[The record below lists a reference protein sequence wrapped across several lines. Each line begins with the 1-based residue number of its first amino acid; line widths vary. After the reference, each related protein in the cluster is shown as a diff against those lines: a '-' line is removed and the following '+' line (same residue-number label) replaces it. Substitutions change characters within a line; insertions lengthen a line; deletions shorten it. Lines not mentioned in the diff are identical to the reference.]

1 MESMSEEQK
10 DYDVIGVI
18 LDVLLVVLFIVL
30 FIVLLIVILCKS
42 NYMHNYKCFNTRGYS
57 MRPAIVCG
65 DEVEVRNRK
74 LPERG
79 DIIAIKFGKENFIKR
94 CIAIPGD
101 TVQIKDGQVILNGI
115 VQDESAYIE
124 AARNTEN
131 YAGVIEMP
139 ITLQEGQYVVLGDN
153 RNESRDSRDFG
164 LVKAENI
171 IGTVIKI
178 DRGHSWWDG
187 EKFYVQYV
195 NTMRVILPRIPKW
208 KIMLAGLKIDLCDW
222 IY

>member
-1 MESMSEEQK
+1 MSEEQK

-30 FIVLLIVILCKS
+30 LIVILWKS

-65 DEVEVRNRK
+65 DEVEVRKRK
-74 LPERG
+74 LPKRG

-131 YAGVIEMP
+131 YAGRLEMP

-153 RNESRDSRDFG
+153 RNESHDSRDFG

>member
-1 MESMSEEQK
+1 MSEEQK

-18 LDVLLVVLFIVL
+18 LDVLRVVLFIVL

-65 DEVEVRNRK
+65 DEVEARNRK

-131 YAGVIEMP
+131 YAGVLEMP

>member
-18 LDVLLVVLFIVL
+18 QDVLRVVLFIVL

-42 NYMHNYKCFNTRGYS
+42 NYMHNYKYFNTRGYS

-79 DIIAIKFGKENFIKR
+79 DIIAIKFGKEKFIKR

-131 YAGVIEMP
+131 YAGVLEMP

>member
-30 FIVLLIVILCKS
+30 LIVILCKS
-42 NYMHNYKCFNTRGYS
+42 NYMHNYKCFRTKGYS

-131 YAGVIEMP
+131 YAGRLEMP

-153 RNESRDSRDFG
+153 RNESHDSRDFG

-171 IGTVIKI
+171 IGTVIRI
-178 DRGHSWWDG
+178 DRGHSWWVG
-187 EKFYVQYV
+187 EKFYMQYV

>member
-10 DYDVIGVI
+10 EHVIGVI
-18 LDVLLVVLFIVL
+18 MGVLFVVLY
-30 FIVLLIVILCKS
+30 IVLLIVILYNS
-42 NYMHNYKCFNTRGYS
+42 NYMYNYKYFRTSGYS
-57 MRPAIVCG
+57 MRPTIVCG
-65 DEVEVRNRK
+65 DKVEIRKRK
-74 LPERG
+74 LPKRG
-79 DIIAIKFGKENFIKR
+79 DIIAIRFGKEYFIKR
-94 CIAIPGD
+94 CIALPGD

-131 YAGVIEMP
+131 YAGKLEMP

-153 RNESRDSRDFG
+153 RNESSDSRDFG

>member
-10 DYDVIGVI
+10 EHVIDVII
-18 LDVLLVVLFIVL
+18 DVLLVVLL
-30 FIVLLIVILCKS
+30 IVLLIVILCKS
-42 NYMHNYKCFNTRGYS
+42 NYMYNYKYFGTKGYS

-65 DEVEVRNRK
+65 DEVKVRNRK

-79 DIIAIKFGKENFIKR
+79 DIIAIRVGKEYFLKR
-94 CIAIPGD
+94 CIALPGD

-131 YAGVIEMP
+131 YAGKLEMP
-139 ITLQEGQYVVLGDN
+139 ITLQEGRYVVLGDN

-195 NTMRVILPRIPKW
+195 NTMRKILPRIPKW

-222 IY
+222 IYGF

>member
-1 MESMSEEQK
+1 MSEEQK

-18 LDVLLVVLFIVL
+18 LDVILVVLFIVL

-65 DEVEVRNRK
+65 DEVEVRKCK

-131 YAGVIEMP
+131 YAGRLEMP

-153 RNESRDSRDFG
+153 RNESHDSRDFG

-171 IGTVIKI
+171 IGTVIRI

-187 EKFYVQYV
+187 EKFYMQYV

>member
-18 LDVLLVVLFIVL
+18 LDVLLVVLF
-30 FIVLLIVILCKS
+30 IVILCKS

-65 DEVEVRNRK
+65 DEVEVRKRK
-74 LPERG
+74 LPKRG

-131 YAGVIEMP
+131 YAGRLEMP

-153 RNESRDSRDFG
+153 RNESHDSRDFG

-171 IGTVIKI
+171 IGTVIRI
-178 DRGHSWWDG
+178 DRGHSWWVG
-187 EKFYVQYV
+187 EKFYMQYV
-195 NTMRVILPRIPKW
+195 NTMRVILPRIQKW

>member
-1 MESMSEEQK
+1 MEYMSEEQK
-10 DYDVIGVI
+10 EHVIDVII
-18 LDVLLVVLFIVL
+18 DVLLVVLL
-30 FIVLLIVILCKS
+30 IVLLIVILCMS
-42 NYMHNYKCFNTRGYS
+42 NYMYNYKYFRTRGYS

-65 DEVEVRNRK
+65 DEVEVRNRE

-79 DIIAIKFGKENFIKR
+79 DIIAIRFGKEYFIKR
-94 CIAIPGD
+94 CIALPGD
-101 TVQIKDGQVILNGI
+101 MVQIKDGQVILNGI

-131 YAGVIEMP
+131 YAGKLEMP
-139 ITLQEGQYVVLGDN
+139 ITLHEGQYVVLGDN

-164 LVKAENI
+164 LVKAENL

-187 EKFYVQYV
+187 EKFYVQYA
-195 NTMRVILPRIPKW
+195 NTMREILPRIPKW